1 MNLNSMYSKL
11 EKFKNSRD
19 FNIIDEVMKD
29 IETEILTN
37 GKVNKGLMSTWK
49 RFLKDTEHRP
59 VFNQIYKSPN
69 GNYVACNG
77 YFMIDYGIDKN
88 NVPKELQA
96 YIETLKGN
104 YEVPNIDFEHVKLNE
119 AEDIKEYEINVE
131 EVEKLS
137 KWNKLNKKKNYGD
150 RIPYRIENK
159 YINGDYLL
167 DILTLMGLNKNKK
180 IKVRMTDSNIAPLE
194 IVTEN
199 IKSMLLPINAS
210 DRKEIYDNKLKE
222 ILGI

>member
-11 EKFKNSRD
+11 EKFLKTGEVKLVT
-19 FNIIDEVMKD
+19 EVMKE

-49 RFLKDTEHRP
+49 RFLKDTENKP
-59 VFNQIYKSPN
+59 TFNQVYISQAN
-69 GNYVACNG
+69 NYVVCNG
-77 YFMIDYGIDKN
+77 YYLVDYGINKN

-96 YIETLKGN
+96 YINTKK
-104 YEVPNIDFEHVKLNE
+104 YEKTTTDFEHVKLNE
-119 AEDIKEYEINVE
+119 AECIKEYEVNIE

-150 RIPYRIENK
+150 RIPYRIKNK
-159 YINGDYLL
+159 YINSDFLL
-167 DILTLMGLNKNKK
+167 DILSFMGLNKNKK
-180 IKVRMTDSNIAPLE
+180 ITVRMTEKDIAPLE
-194 IVTEN
+194 IITEN
-199 IKSMLLPINAS
+199 IKSILLPINAR

>member
-11 EKFKNSRD
+11 EKFKISRD
-19 FNIIDEVMKD
+19 FSIIDEVMKE

-49 RFLKDTEHRP
+49 RFLKDTEIRP
-59 VFNQIYKSPN
+59 TFNQVYMSQAD
-69 GNYVACNG
+69 NYVVCNG
-77 YFMIDYGIDKN
+77 YYLIDYGTDKN

-96 YIETLKGN
+96 YINTKE
-104 YEVPNIDFEHVKLNE
+104 YEKPTIDFEHVKLNE
-119 AEDIKEYEINVE
+119 AEGIKEYEINIE

-137 KWNKLNKKKNYGD
+137 KWNKLNNKKNYGD

-159 YINGDYLL
+159 YINGDFLL
-167 DILTLMGLNKNKK
+167 DILSFMGLNKNKK
-180 IKVRMTDSNIAPLE
+180 ITVKMTDSNIAPLE
-194 IVTEN
+194 IITEN
-199 IKSMLLPINAS
+199 IKSILLPINVG
-210 DRKEIYDNKLKE
+210 DRKEKYDEKLKE

>member
-11 EKFKNSRD
+11 EKFKNNRD
-19 FNIIDEVMKD
+19 FNIIDEVMKE

-49 RFLKDTEHRP
+49 RFLKDTEIRP
-59 VFNQIYKSPN
+59 TFNQVYMSQAD
-69 GNYVACNG
+69 NYVVCNG
-77 YFMIDYGIDKN
+77 YYLIDYGTDKN

-96 YIETLKGN
+96 YINTKE
-104 YEVPNIDFEHVKLNE
+104 YEKPTIDFEHTKLNE
-119 AEDIKEYEINVE
+119 AEGIKEYEINIE

-137 KWNKLNKKKNYGD
+137 KWNKLNNKKNYGD

-159 YINGDYLL
+159 YINGDFLL
-167 DILTLMGLNKNKK
+167 DILSFMGLNKNKK
-180 IKVRMTDSNIAPLE
+180 ITVRITESAIAPLE

-199 IKSMLLPINAS
+199 IKSMLLPINAR

>member
-19 FNIIDEVMKD
+19 FNIIDEIMKE

-49 RFLKDTEHRP
+49 RFLKDTEIRST
-59 VFNQIYKSPN
+59 FNQVYMSQAN
-69 GNYVACNG
+69 NYVVCNG
-77 YFMIDYGIDKN
+77 FYLIDYGTDKN

-96 YIETLKGN
+96 YINTKE
-104 YEVPNIDFEHVKLNE
+104 YEKPTIDFEHVKLNE
-119 AEDIKEYEINVE
+119 AEGIKEYEINIE

-150 RIPYRIENK
+150 RIPFRIENK
-159 YINGDYLL
+159 YINGDFLL
-167 DILTLMGLNKNKK
+167 DILSFMGLNKNKK
-180 IKVRMTDSNIAPLE
+180 ITVRMTDKDIAPLE
-194 IVTEN
+194 IIAKN
-199 IKSMLLPINAS
+199 IKSMLLPINAR

>member
-1 MNLNSMYSKL
+1 
-11 EKFKNSRD
+11 
-19 FNIIDEVMKD
+19 MKE

-49 RFLKDTEHRP
+49 RFLKDTENRA
-59 VFNQIYKSPN
+59 VFNQIYKSQN

-119 AEDIKEYEINVE
+119 AEGIKEYEIDLE
-131 EVEKLS
+131 LVEKLS
-137 KWNKLNKKKNYGD
+137 KWNKLNKRKNYGD

-180 IKVRMTDSNIAPLE
+180 ITVRMSESSIAPLE
-194 IVTEN
+194 IITEN
-199 IKSMLLPINAS
+199 IKSILLPINAR

-222 ILGI
+222 ILEI